1 MIIILCILF
10 ILISCRTDYEK
21 KIRVVIFEI
30 NQIEE
35 SDKWYKQYFNNLKF
49 KGLKIALLML
59 ETEQVIHSIVFNNLI
74 LEL

>member
-1 MIIILCILF
+1 MIIVLCILF
-10 ILISCRTDYEK
+10 ILISCGNDYEQQ
-21 KIRVVIFEI
+21 IRVVINEI

-35 SDKWYKQYFNNLKF
+35 SGKWYKQYFNNLKF

-74 LEL
+74 LE

>member
-1 MIIILCILF
+1 MIVILCILF
-10 ILISCRTDYEK
+10 ILISCGNDYK
-21 KIRVVIFEI
+21 QQIRVVINEI

-35 SDKWYKQYFNNLKF
+35 SDNWYERYFNNLKF

-59 ETEQVIHSIVFNNLI
+59 ETEKVIHSIVFNNFV